1 MSEKV
6 RTKLEKIR
14 KNPESCRFSSKREA
28 LAGRGRR
35 QGVGPGSIHVCCRGE
50 AIQHAFVTPHRGTAD
65 CRGARLLV
73 PPTCKT
79 SITSKAALWALEQL
93 SYQGKT
99 KNRMV

>member
-6 RTKLEKIR
+6 RLELEKIRPELEKIR
-14 KNPESCRFSSKREA
+14 KRAKREA
-28 LAGRGRR
+28 LATRGRR
-35 QGVGPGSIHVCCRGE
+35 QGVGPGSIHVCSRGE
-50 AIQHAFVTPHRGTAD
+50 ALQHAFVAPWRGTAD

-73 PPTCKT
+73 PPTCET

-99 KNRMV
+99 KNRMM